1 MPAILKKLSA
11 LLVHED
17 SPKSWYATC
26 SSRFTTRMG
35 RFRSLIPPSE
45 EDGTFES
52 ILLDGKALLDSKA
65 TRDEASE
72 ISDRNA
78 FICCRY
84 R

>member
-1 MPAILKKLSA
+1 MLKSIY
-11 LLVHED
+11 D
-17 SPKSWYATC
+17 
-26 SSRFTTRMG
+26 
-35 RFRSLIPPSE
+35 
-45 EDGTFES
+45 EDGSIQKFNTAVGGERTFES

-65 TRDEASE
+65 TRDEASA